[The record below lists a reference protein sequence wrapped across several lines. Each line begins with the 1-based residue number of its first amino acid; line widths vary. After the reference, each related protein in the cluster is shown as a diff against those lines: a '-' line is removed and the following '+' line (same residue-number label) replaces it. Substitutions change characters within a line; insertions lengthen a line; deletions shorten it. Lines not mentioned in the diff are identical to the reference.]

1 MTRGLPPRL
10 VLTACLVLAMA
21 QATPPRFRSGVEV
34 VRVNVLVTDG
44 NRPVAGLT
52 AADFELRDSRV
63 VQQVESA
70 TLTDIP
76 VSMSLVLDT
85 SESVKGGTLA
95 QLKEAAYAALD
106 QLAAPDRVSLLT
118 FHSSVDLQSDWAP
131 PSPAIRSALRAGGG
145 WWRHG
150 AV

>member
-1 MTRGLPPRL
+1 MTRL
-10 VLTACLVLAMA
+10 VLTTCLVLAMA
-21 QATPPRFRSGVEV
+21 QATPPRFQSGVEV
-34 VRVNVLVTDG
+34 VRVNVLVMDG

-52 AADFELRDSRV
+52 AADFELRDSTV

-76 VSMSLVLDT
+76 VSMLLVLDT
-85 SESVKGGTLA
+85 SQSVQGQHARAAQRGGIRRA
-95 QLKEAAYAALD
+95 
-106 QLAAPDRVSLLT
+106 
-118 FHSSVDLQSDWAP
+118 
-131 PSPAIRSALRAGGG
+131 RSARRPGPGVVAHVPLVRRPPGRLGAAVAGHPVGASTGGG